1 MLRAMKKSA
10 LLSLVA
16 LSLVSLAG
24 CPDKKPEGD
33 PAPSKPAAAAAPANA
48 PAAPASAPKAGG
60 GW

>member
-10 LLSLVA
+10 VMSLVA

-24 CPDKKPEGD
+24 CPDKKPEES
-33 PAPSKPAAAAAPANA
+33 APTKPAAAAAPANA
-48 PAAPASAPKAGG
+48 PAASANAPKAGG